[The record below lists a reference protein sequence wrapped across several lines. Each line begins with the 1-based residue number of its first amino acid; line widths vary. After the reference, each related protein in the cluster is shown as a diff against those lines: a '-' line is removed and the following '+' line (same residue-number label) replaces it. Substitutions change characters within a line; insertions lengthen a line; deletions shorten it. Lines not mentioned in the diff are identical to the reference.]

1 MTTEEFRRDQDEK
14 EMKYEREVTWFVGI
28 CCLVTTVAWV
38 RFLVGVLF

>member
-28 CCLVTTVAWV
+28 CCLVTTVALV
-38 RFLVGVLF
+38 RFLIEIFL